1 MIKTQITNMIDLA
14 NRLQNAIKQDIEDVR
29 QANHEKLLDRN
40 DEKLELMMRIAS
52 EQKVLNKLLSDEIS
66 RGSDIDMFRDDVD
79 LLESSLVELYQLNG
93 KLASIVLPVKE
104 MYREIIEDI
113 TRHNGGS
120 LFEVN
125 A

>member
-1 MIKTQITNMIDLA
+1 MIKTQINNMIDLA

-29 QANHEKLLDRN
+29 KANHEKLLDRN
-40 DEKLELMMRIAS
+40 DEKLDLMMRIAS
-52 EQKVLNKLLSDEIS
+52 EQKVLNQLLSDEIS
-66 RGSDIDMFRDDVD
+66 RGSDIDIFRDDVD
-79 LLESSLVELYQLNG
+79 LLESSLVELYKLNG
-93 KLASIVLPVKE
+93 KLAAIVLPVKE
-104 MYREIIEDI
+104 MYRQIIEDI